1 MNTISKFRLTKLTDD
16 ELLLK
21 VDQLTDKIFKT
32 QSVPTINIPAQ
43 PDNDY
48 DLLVGELILRFM
60 DLKKDIELNSD

>member
-1 MNTISKFRLTKLTDD
+1 MNAIAKFRLTKLTDD

-21 VDQLTDKIFKT
+21 VDQLTDNLFKN
-32 QSVPTINIPAQ
+32 QEVPTINIPAQ

-60 DLKKDIELNSD
+60 DLKKSTSK